1 MDKKILLFEKNIII
15 LHIMKYL
22 RYLLIIF
29 LSFISFNLVQAD
41 NSEFIGIVGVSIGDV
56 KNQKNEKLLNG
67 SKVFY
72 GDTIIVNEQ
81 SNAQVLFLDQTV
93 ITIGEKSE
101 LTIDEFIYDPQT
113 NDGKFVSN
121 IKSGTVKI
129 ITGQISK
136 KNPDNLEVNVT
147 TGTIGAR
154 GTEFVVLAESNN
166 ENKII
171 LLGPGPNNTLGM
183 IPGTLQVS
191 DGLNTIEIIKPGYES
206 ILTN

>member
-1 MDKKILLFEKNIII
+1 MDKKILLYEKNIII

-72 GDTIIVNEQ
+72 GDSIIVNEQ

-183 IPGTLQVS
+183 MPGTLQVS